1 MGTGRGRGGRG
12 GMETTNKRKT
22 RQPLQR
28 TSSFQQRNNS
38 QQLAPKRGR
47 GGGRYAGGGSAVMG
61 RKSYTPSA
69 AKPRTIADA
78 FVGQGNLLGG
88 RHSSEEGE
96 EDEGMATEPA
106 EGSDGFEDDREDIQ
120 GSGSE
125 PLRPPSALMQRSS
138 DTALHRTP
146 STGDARMSAPA
157 PRSSLASGLSAAERI
172 KQREQHERDLEMM
185 QLDNETLKLK
195 LEVRS
200 QFSISMGSPFTIHTI
215 NERTMQ

>member
-1 MGTGRGRGGRG
+1 MLHKLCTVDCWWCPMGTKRGRGGRG

-28 TSSFQQRNNS
+28 TSSFQQRKNS
-38 QQLAPKRGR
+38 QLLAPKRGR
-47 GGGRYAGGGSAVMG
+47 HGGGGRYAGGGSAVMG

-78 FVGQGNLLGG
+78 FVGQGNLSGG
-88 RHSSEEGE
+88 RNSSEEGE
-96 EDEGMATEPA
+96 EDKGMASEPA

-125 PLRPPSALMQRSS
+125 PLRPPSASMQRRS

-146 STGDARMSAPA
+146 STGGCPHARAPCPA
-157 PRSSLASGLSAAERI
+157 ILSGSRSLCRRAHQAARA
-172 KQREQHERDLEMM
+172 
-185 QLDNETLKLK
+185 T
-195 LEVRS
+195 
-200 QFSISMGSPFTIHTI
+200 
-215 NERTMQ
+215 